1 MAYYEDFGEYV
12 SNAQKKARAARAAKK
27 VSKKRKLQPACPESY
42 AIAHTWWGKSWIRN
56 LEGYADYSSRLPR
69 GRNYVRHGAVI
80 DLAIESGVV
89 NALVA
94 GSAEEPYEVSVTI
107 APLNARTRGR
117 LVKNC
122 RASLTGLPAL
132 LSGEFPK
139 DLEKKF
145 LARGDGLFPAPREIH
160 FDCTCP
166 DWASMCKHVAAALYG
181 AAVRLDEKP
190 ELFFIL
196 RGMKIEDFVG
206 KVLKEETDDLLGK
219 AKKKSSR
226 RLSSG
231 DVSRLFGEG

>member
-1 MAYYEDFGEYV
+1 MAYYREFGEYV
-12 SNAQKKARAARAAKK
+12 SSGEKKARAARAAKK
-27 VSKKRKLQPACPESY
+27 LSKARKLQPVCPAAY
-42 AIAHTWWGKSWIRN
+42 AIATTWWGKSWIKN

-69 GRNYVRHGAVI
+69 GRSYVRTGAVI
-80 DLAIESGVV
+80 DLGIENGTI

-94 GSAEEPYEVSVTI
+94 GSKSKPYEVSVTI
-107 APLNARTRGR
+107 APLNARTRGQ
-117 LVKNC
+117 LVAKC
-122 RASLTGLPAL
+122 RSAITGLPML

-145 LARGDGLFPAPREIH
+145 LARGDGLFPAPREIQ

-196 RGMKIEDFVG
+196 RGMRIEDFVG
-206 KVLKEETDDLLGK
+206 TVLKEETDDLLAK

-226 RLSSG
+226 RLSQKDS
-231 DVSRLFGEG
+231 SKLFGIE

>member
-1 MAYYEDFGEYV
+1 MAHYEEYGEYV
-12 SNAQKKARAARAAKK
+12 SNDEKKARAAKAAKK
-27 VSKKRKLQPACPESY
+27 ASKKKKLHPSRPASY
-42 AIAHTWWGKSWIRN
+42 AIASTWWGKSWIRN

-69 GRNYVRHGAVI
+69 GRNYVRNGAVI
-80 DLAIESGVV
+80 DLEIENGVV

-94 GSAEEPYEVSVTI
+94 GSAAEPYEVSVTI
-107 APLNARTRGR
+107 APLNARTRGQ
-117 LVKNC
+117 LVKKC
-122 RASLTGLPAL
+122 RAALTGLPAL
-132 LSGEFPK
+132 LAGEFPK

-145 LARGDGLFPAPREIH
+145 LSRGDGLFPAPREIQ

-206 KVLKEETDDLLGK
+206 TVLKEETDDLLDK

-231 DVSRLFGEG
+231 EASRLFGKG